1 MLIYQ
6 RAKSLEYASE
16 KMKNEPQE
24 APTVL
29 TKPADDASEEDKKKY
44 EEERSAEI

>member
-6 RAKSLEYASE
+6 RAKSLEFASE

-29 TKPADDASEEDKKKY
+29 TKPAEDAPEEEKKKY
-44 EEERSAEI
+44 EEERSVEV